1 MTRTTDSPR
10 VLLEPRHVGALRSI
24 LAHNPG
30 ASLRKLCPLVASA
43 CELPRMNP
51 ATLARFIERHELRR
65 VLPKGMALRARRR
78 DPAWQKMLDEC
89 GPFLQRLLA
98 DPKRWAQF
106 GRDVQAIWRRDDAGA
121 AA

>member
-1 MTRTTDSPR
+1 MTRSTQSPR
-10 VLLEPRHVGALRSI
+10 VLLEPRHLGALRSI

-43 CELPRMNP
+43 CALPSMSV
-51 ATLARFIERHELRR
+51 ATLSRFMERHKLAR

-78 DPAWQKMLDEC
+78 ADALWQQMLTEC
-89 GPFLQRLLA
+89 GPVLERRAAELGS
-98 DPKRWAQF
+98 W
-106 GRDVQAIWRRDDAGA
+106 QALGHELGAMVAAERGA